1 MDFLMFRSPMPLV
14 ALVRVILFQAVLTQ
28 LSSIKILNCNDWLL
42 LVYPS
47 VSLVE
52 PPIFGVVRIIW
63 AQGRELITVNL
74 CELQWE

>member
-1 MDFLMFRSPMPLV
+1 MCSMDFIMLPLV
-14 ALVRVILFQAVLTQ
+14 ALVRVILFQTVLTQ

-63 AQGRELITVNL
+63 AQGRELMTVNL

>member
-1 MDFLMFRSPMPLV
+1 MDFIMFPYV

-47 VSLVE
+47 VQRLVVE
-52 PPIFGVVRIIW
+52 PPIFGVV
-63 AQGRELITVNL
+63 
-74 CELQWE
+74 